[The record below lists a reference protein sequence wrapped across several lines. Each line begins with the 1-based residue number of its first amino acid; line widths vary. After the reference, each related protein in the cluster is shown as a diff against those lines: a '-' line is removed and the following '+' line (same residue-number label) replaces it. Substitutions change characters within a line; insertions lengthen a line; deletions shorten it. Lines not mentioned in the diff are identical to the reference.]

1 MSKNRSKNRS
11 KCRSKNRCKRRGKNR
26 CKSEVVPGKS
36 TMDRSGTLFPS
47 ILILIISLEKVLFGV
62 SCTNSSVIDE
72 IINDNS
78 WGVFTVCFVLYTA
91 LVLFVPSY
99 L

>member
-1 MSKNRSKNRS
+1 MSKNRSKNW
-11 KCRSKNRCKRRGKNR
+11 SKNRS
-26 CKSEVVPGKS
+26 KSEVVPGKS

-47 ILILIISLEKVLFGV
+47 ILILIMSLEKVLFGV
-62 SCTNSSVIDE
+62 SCTNSSVIEE

-78 WGVFTVCFVLYTA
+78 WGEFTVCFVLYTA
-91 LVLFVPSY
+91 LVLFVPSN